1 MIKNIQ
7 NCNKKIVIYL
17 LCSFLILSVLF
28 ITSGCSDGTLHYKPE
43 QVKAY
48 SKATLADL
56 YRVFTKD
63 TKESKKYLKAKDS
76 NYKSF
81 ISATALRKNDL
92 HTLVVI
98 CKKDPTSLNKAYVY
112 ACGWNTQYDKAN
124 QSNYAV
130 CLVYYRDRFTKK
142 EQKMVSSPL
151 EKVIESCIHDP
162 TGESQKD
169 DDDHRL
175 NNDNTLVN
183 LYMGLALL
191 YDNEGEEEENSFRS
205 NNEKESEKTESEESE
220 KESGSNSSEEATPS
234 KSEPT
239 ESEPTESTPSEP
251 NKP

>member
-1 MIKNIQ
+1 M
-7 NCNKKIVIYL
+7 CG
-17 LCSFLILSVLF
+17 FLILSVLF
-28 ITSGCSDGTLHYKPE
+28 VTSGCSDGTLHYKPE

-63 TKESKKYLKAKDS
+63 TKESKKYFETKDS

-151 EKVIESCIHDP
+151 EKVIESCIYDP
-162 TGESQKD
+162 TGESQK

-191 YDNEGEEEENSFRS
+191 YNEDEGKEYSSHS
-205 NNEKESEKTESEESE
+205 NNEEDTEKETEPDESEE
-220 KESGSNSSEEATPS
+220 ESGSNSSEEETS
-234 KSEPT
+234 SESEPT
-239 ESEPTESTPSEP
+239 ESEPAESTPSESSEP
-251 NKP
+251 

>member
-7 NCNKKIVIYL
+7 NCNKKITICL
-17 LCSFLILSVLF
+17 LCGFLILSVLF
-28 ITSGCSDGTLHYKPE
+28 ITSGCSNGTLHYKPE

-63 TKESKKYLKAKDS
+63 TKESKKYLKAKNS
-76 NYKSF
+76 NYKNF
-81 ISATALRKNDL
+81 ISANALRKNDL

-98 CKKDPTSLNKAYVY
+98 CKKDPNNLNKAYVY

-151 EKVIESCIHDP
+151 EKVIKSCIYDP
-162 TGESQKD
+162 TGESQKN

-191 YDNEGEEEENSFRS
+191 YNVDEEEENSSRS
-205 NNEKESEKTESEESE
+205 NNEEKPEETESEESE
-220 KESGSNSSEEATPS
+220 KESGSNTSEESPS
-234 KSEPT
+234 
-239 ESEPTESTPSEP
+239 ESEPTESAPSEP
-251 NKP
+251 SEP

>member
-7 NCNKKIVIYL
+7 NCNKKITICL
-17 LCSFLILSVLF
+17 LCGFLILSVLF
-28 ITSGCSDGTLHYKPE
+28 ITSGCSNGTLHYKPE

-48 SKATLADL
+48 SKTTLADL

-63 TKESKKYLKAKDS
+63 TKESQKYLKAKDS

-98 CKKDPTSLNKAYVY
+98 CKKDPTNLNKAYVY

-151 EKVIESCIHDP
+151 EKVIKSCIYDP

-191 YDNEGEEEENSFRS
+191 YNVDEEEENSSR
-205 NNEKESEKTESEESE
+205 
-220 KESGSNSSEEATPS
+220 
-234 KSEPT
+234 
-239 ESEPTESTPSEP
+239 
-251 NKP
+251 

>member
-7 NCNKKIVIYL
+7 NCNKKIVICL

-63 TKESKKYLKAKDS
+63 TNESKKYLKAKDN

-191 YDNEGEEEENSFRS
+191 YNNEDEEKENSFHS
-205 NNEKESEKTESEESE
+205 NNEEESDKTEPEESE
-220 KESGSNSSEEATPS
+220 KESSSNSSEEETHS
-234 KSEPT
+234 GSEPT
-239 ESEPTESTPSEP
+239 ESEPIESAPSEP
-251 NKP
+251 NEP

>member
-7 NCNKKIVIYL
+7 NCNKKITICL

-81 ISATALRKNDL
+81 ISANALRKNDL

-98 CKKDPTSLNKAYVY
+98 CKEDPTSLNKAYVY

-151 EKVIESCIHDP
+151 EKVIKSCIYDP

-191 YDNEGEEEENSFRS
+191 YNEDEGEEYSSRS
-205 NNEKESEKTESEESE
+205 NNEENTEKETEPEES
-220 KESGSNSSEEATPS
+220 KKVMQTHQKKKHIRSQSIL
-234 KSEPT
+234 K
-239 ESEPTESTPSEP
+239 
-251 NKP
+251 

>member
-7 NCNKKIVIYL
+7 NCNKKITICL
-17 LCSFLILSVLF
+17 LCGFLILSVLF
-28 ITSGCSDGTLHYKPE
+28 ITSGCSNGTLHYKPE

-48 SKATLADL
+48 SKTTLADL

-63 TKESKKYLKAKDS
+63 TKESKKYLKANDS

-151 EKVIESCIHDP
+151 EKVIESCVHDP

-191 YDNEGEEEENSFRS
+191 YNNENEEEENLSRS
-205 NNEKESEKTESEESE
+205 NNEEESEKTESEESE
-220 KESGSNSSEEATPS
+220 KENDSNSSEEKMPS
-234 KSEPT
+234 ESKPT
-239 ESEPTESTPSEP
+239 ESEPTESAPSEP
-251 NKP
+251 SEP